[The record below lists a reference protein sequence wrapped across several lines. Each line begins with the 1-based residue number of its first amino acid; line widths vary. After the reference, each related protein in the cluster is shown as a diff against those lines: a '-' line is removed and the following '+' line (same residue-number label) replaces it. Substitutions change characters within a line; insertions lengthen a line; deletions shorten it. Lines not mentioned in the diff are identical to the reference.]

1 MAPVPTERIAD
12 GVSRLAVPVA
22 RISQRNKAEHL
33 GRGQSDLD
41 GGEPLFA
48 RVPAGY
54 PNSI

>member
-1 MAPVPTERIAD
+1 
-12 GVSRLAVPVA
+12 LAVPVA